1 MPPSHLMKFVATYST
16 AFWRKAGLSGDMAR
30 NTTKG
35 FCESN
40 PIALTFDATSSD
52 GNPAIVGFITSYA
65 AAQWSTVMVMS
76 QLIFNDIPKG
86 EANPF
91 TSRSD

>member
-1 MPPSHLMKFVATYST
+1 M
-16 AFWRKAGLSGDMAR
+16 SGDMAR

-35 FCESN
+35 FCENN
-40 PIALTFDATSSD
+40 PIAVTFDATSSD

-76 QLIFNDIPKG
+76 QLIFNDIPKV